1 MILQFV
7 STTLPFTIS
16 LALNFTNFGVDN
28 IAPNLTVDWG
38 DGVVT
43 NNAGPHTYTNKKNQQ
58 VNIYADYVRNF
69 GSNSTPTGIE
79 YLTEVSQWGLLQTT
93 GFIVGFSN
101 ARNLLIVPNQ
111 LPMDINGSAQVTSTN
126 SMFLECKKM
135 NSIFLK
141 TWDVSAVTDMTNMFS
156 GCTAF
161 NQPLKTWDV
170 SAVTLMINVFG
181 GCTAFKQDLSSWNV
195 ENVTHLVGLFTNCTN
210 FQSDLSTWNV
220 ENVLYFDSMFYNCKK
235 FTADLSRWNIASA
248 TSMTGMFANSG
259 MTAEDYSAT
268 LIGWAA
274 KPPLQANV
282 QLGAQGVYYLSVA
295 TKARNFLTAAP
306 YSWTITDNGIAPLPL
321 MPATFTQLQQVV
333 YKFDIDIK
341 TWTPAKTQQVITYS
355 AYIFNVS
362 AKQITASVKAGSV
375 IVTLLIGS
383 PTPPPP
389 PPPPVQPS
397 WKCEYVCPPRVLPK
411 PNAAFNGNTNIL
423 TTANTNA
430 FRYSKLVSHRNRN
443 GQSISLPN
451 PLANA
456 LFGLNGAPPRNKF

>member
-1 MILQFV
+1 MILQFG

-16 LALNFTNFGVDN
+16 LALSFTNFGVDN
-28 IAPNLTVDWG
+28 IAPNLTVEWG

-43 NNAGPHTYTNKKNQQ
+43 NNAGPHTYTNRKNQQ

-69 GSNSTPTGIE
+69 GSTSTPTGIE
-79 YLTEVSQWGLLQTT
+79 YLTQVSQWGLLQTT
-93 GFIVGFSN
+93 GFTLGFSN

-111 LPMDINGSAQVTSTN
+111 LPMDINGSAQVTSTS
-126 SMFLECKKM
+126 SMFFECKKF

-141 TWDVSAVTDMTNMFS
+141 TWDVSAVTDMTNMFTS
-156 GCTAF
+156 CTAF

-181 GCTAFKQDLSSWNV
+181 
-195 ENVTHLVGLFTNCTN
+195 NCIN
-210 FQSDLSTWNV
+210 FQSDLGGWPV
-220 ENVLYFDSMFYNCKK
+220 QNVLSFDSMFFNCKK
-235 FTADLSRWNIASA
+235 FTADLSRWNVASA
-248 TSMTGMFANSG
+248 TSMSDLFANSG
-259 MTAEDYSAT
+259 MTAEDYSST

-274 KPPLQANV
+274 KLPLQANV

-306 YSWTITDNGIAPLPL
+306 YNWTITDNGILPFPLI
-321 MPATFTQLQQVV
+321 PATFTQLQQVV

-362 AKQITASVKAGSV
+362 AKQITATVKAGSV

-383 PTPPPP
+383 PTP

-430 FRYSKLVSHRNRN
+430 FRYSQLVSRRNRN

>member
-1 MILQFV
+1 MILQFD

-16 LALNFTNFGVDN
+16 LALSFTNFGVDN
-28 IAPNLTVDWG
+28 IAPNLTVEWG

-43 NNAGPHTYTNKKNQQ
+43 NNAGPHTYTNGKNQQ

-69 GSNSTPTGIE
+69 GSASTPTGIE
-79 YLTEVSQWGLLQTT
+79 YLTQVSQWGLLQTT
-93 GFIVGFSN
+93 GFTLGFSN
-101 ARNLLIVPNQ
+101 AQNLLIVPNQ

-126 SMFLECKKM
+126 SMFFKCKKM

-141 TWDVSAVTDMTNMFS
+141 TWDVSAVTDMTNMFTS
-156 GCTAF
+156 CTAF

-170 SAVTLMINVFG
+170 SAVTLMINVFE
-181 GCTAFKQDLSSWNV
+181 GCTAFNQDLSSWNV
-195 ENVTHLVGLFTNCTN
+195 ENVTNLQALFSNCTN
-210 FQSDLSTWNV
+210 FQSDLGGWPV
-220 ENVLYFDSMFYNCKK
+220 QNVLSFDSMFFNCKK
-235 FTADLSRWNIASA
+235 FTADLSRWNVASA
-248 TSMTGMFANSG
+248 TSMSGLFANSG
-259 MTAEDYSAT
+259 MTAEDYSTT

-295 TKARNFLTAAP
+295 TKARNFLTKAP
-306 YSWTITDNGIAPLPL
+306 YNWTIMDNGIAPLPL

-362 AKQITASVKAGSV
+362 AKQITATVKAGSV

-383 PTPPPP
+383 PPPPP
-389 PPPPVQPS
+389 AQPS

-430 FRYSKLVSHRNRN
+430 FRYSQLVSRRNRN